1 MSRAAVVDEVLD
13 FWFEY
18 DDAGEPVFR
27 EAWFETA
34 GSFDA
39 EIKARFEDHYHWAAG
54 GHYDSLVR
62 KPLGVLA
69 VVILLD
75 QVPRNLFR
83 DSPDAYATDELAL
96 THARKALMAR
106 HDRELDWAQRMFL
119 YMPFMHADDL
129 AAQERSVLLFATIPH
144 EGCVKSALAHH
155 AIVRDFGRFPHRN
168 DLMGRPTTKDEAAF
182 LAEQGRGF

>member
-27 EAWFETA
+27 EVWFETSD
-34 GSFDA
+34 SFDA

-119 YMPFMHADDL
+119 YMPFMHAEDL
-129 AAQERSVLLFATIPH
+129 EAQERSVLLFATIPH

-168 DLMGRPTTKDEAAF
+168 DPMGRPTTEDEAAF
-182 LAEQGRGF
+182 LAEKGRGF